1 MLSRFKRAL
10 GIWNKKKPL
19 NETQKKKLNLN
30 NAAERHITK
39 YFDIKS
45 GEEILA
51 EAPENIKGEVRKRL
65 RNRNMLN
72 KTLKRQKGS
81 RNLTRNNN
89 NAAMRFVTERMGY
102 NLTGQEIRNQARN
115 KNQNMRNR
123 INKTLKNI
131 GM

>member
-1 MLSRFKRAL
+1 MKEA
-10 GIWNKKKPL
+10 NKGL
-19 NETQKKKLNLN
+19 N
-30 NAAERHITK
+30 
-39 YFDIKS
+39 
-45 GEEILA
+45 GEAILA
-51 EAPENIKGEVRKRL
+51 TDPNNKYL
-65 RNRNMLN
+65 RAALINHGMLKNN

-89 NAAMRFVTERMGY
+89 NAAMRFVVERMS
-102 NLTGQEIRNQARN
+102 NNVSGQEIRNQARN